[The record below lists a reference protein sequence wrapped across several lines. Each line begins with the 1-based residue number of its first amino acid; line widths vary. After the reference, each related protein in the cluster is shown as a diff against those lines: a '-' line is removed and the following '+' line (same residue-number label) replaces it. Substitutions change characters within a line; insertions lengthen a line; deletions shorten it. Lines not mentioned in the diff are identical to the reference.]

1 MKPLSIAL
9 PVGKLLG
16 PTMDFLARAGIACD
30 TLSMDER
37 HKIYFDNKHK
47 YKLILLDPFDIPVY
61 VELGASDLGI
71 VTRDILLER
80 DRTVLELL
88 DLHYGHGKLI
98 LATLESNK
106 VRTIA
111 DIYTSSSVATNYPCI
126 AHNYFRSLGIPVEI
140 IKVSPPVELALEC
153 NLSDL
158 ILTYSPSDFSADFSC
173 EDIIEIAEIARVTN
187 LIIANRISFKNS
199 FNQIYYLI
207 QQMKEL
213 IESPGPDKLSSP

>member
-9 PVGKLLG
+9 PAGKLLG
-16 PTMDFLARAGIACD
+16 PAMDFLARSGIICD

-47 YKLILLDPFDIPVY
+47 YKLILLEPFDIPVY
-61 VELGASDLGI
+61 VELGAADLGI

-88 DLHYGHGKLI
+88 ELNYGHGKLI
-98 LATLESNK
+98 LATLEGNN

-111 DIYTSSSVATNYPCI
+111 DIYTSSSVATNYPFI

-140 IKVSPPVELALEC
+140 IEVSPPVELALEC
-153 NLSDL
+153 GLSDL
-158 ILTYSPSDFSADFSC
+158 ILTYSPAERLC
-173 EDIIEIAEIARVTN
+173 EDIIEIAEIARVSN

-199 FNQIYYLI
+199 FNKIYYLI
-207 QQMKEL
+207 QRMKEL
-213 IESPGPDKLSSP
+213 IVSPCADALSFP

>member
-9 PVGKLLG
+9 PAGKLLG
-16 PTMDFLARAGIACD
+16 PTMDFLARSGIICD

-47 YKLILLDPFDIPVY
+47 YKLILLEPFDIPVY
-61 VELGASDLGI
+61 VELGAADLGI

-88 DLHYGHGKLI
+88 ELNYGHGKLI

-111 DIYTSSSVATNYPCI
+111 DIYTSSSVATNYPFI

-153 NLSDL
+153 DLSDL
-158 ILTYSPSDFSADFSC
+158 ILTYSPAERLC
-173 EDIIEIAEIARVTN
+173 EDIIEIAEIARVSN

-199 FNQIYYLI
+199 FNKIYYLI
-207 QQMKEL
+207 QRMKEL
-213 IESPGPDKLSSP
+213 IVSPGTDALSFP

>member
-1 MKPLSIAL
+1 MRPLSIAL
-9 PVGKLLG
+9 PAGKLLG
-16 PTMDFLARAGIACD
+16 PTMDFLGKSGIACD

-47 YKLILLDPFDIPVY
+47 YKLVLLDPFDIPVY

-71 VTRDILLER
+71 VTRDVLLER

-88 DLHYGHGKLI
+88 DLDYGHGKLI

-111 DIYTSSSVATNYPCI
+111 DIYTSSSVATNYPFI

-158 ILTYSPSDFSADFSC
+158 ILTFSPADLSC
-173 EDIIEIAEIARVTN
+173 EDIIEIAEIARVSN

-213 IESPGPDKLSSP
+213 IESSRSDQLSSP

>member
-1 MKPLSIAL
+1 MRPLSIAL
-9 PVGKLLG
+9 PAGKLLG
-16 PTMDFLARAGIACD
+16 PTMDFLGKSGIVCD
-30 TLSMDER
+30 TLAMDER

-61 VELGASDLGI
+61 VELGAADLGI

-88 DLHYGHGKLI
+88 DLDYGHGKLI

-111 DIYTSSSVATNYPCI
+111 DIYTSSSVATNYPSI
-126 AHNYFRSLGIPVEI
+126 AHNYFRNLGIPVEI

-153 NLSDL
+153 NLADL
-158 ILTYSPSDFSADFSC
+158 ILTFSSGDVSC
-173 EDIIEIAEIARVTN
+173 EDIIEISEIAGVSN
-187 LIIANRISFKNS
+187 LIIANRISFKNF

-213 IESPGPDKLSSP
+213 IESSRTGDLSSP

>member
-9 PVGKLLG
+9 PAGKLLG
-16 PTMDFLARAGIACD
+16 PAIDFLAKSGIVCD
-30 TLSMDER
+30 TLSIDER
-37 HKIYFDNKHK
+37 YKIYFDNKHK
-47 YKLILLDPFDIPVY
+47 YKLILVDPFDIPVY
-61 VELGASDLGI
+61 VELGSADLGI

-88 DLHYGHGKLI
+88 ELNYSLGKLI

-106 VRTIA
+106 VRTVA
-111 DIYTSSSVATNYPCI
+111 DIYTSSSVATNYPFI

-158 ILTYSPSDFSADFSC
+158 ILTYSPPEYLC
-173 EDIIEIAEIARVTN
+173 EDIIEIAEIARVSN
-187 LIIANRISFKNS
+187 LMIANRISFKNS
-199 FNQIYYLI
+199 FNQIYYLV
-207 QQMKEL
+207 QQMKEF
-213 IESPGPDKLSSP
+213 IKSPGADTLTSP

>member
-9 PVGKLLG
+9 PAGKLLG
-16 PTMDFLARAGIACD
+16 PAMDFLARSGIICD

-61 VELGASDLGI
+61 VELGAADLGI

-80 DRTVLELL
+80 DRTVIELL
-88 DLHYGHGKLI
+88 EVNYGHGRLI

-111 DIYTSSSVATNYPCI
+111 DIYTSSSVATNYPFI
-126 AHNYFRSLGIPVEI
+126 AHNYFKSLGIPVEI

-158 ILTYSPSDFSADFSC
+158 ILTYSPAEHLC
-173 EDIIEIAEIARVTN
+173 EDIIEIAEIARVSN
-187 LIIANRISFKNS
+187 LIIANRTSFKNS
-199 FNQIYYLI
+199 FNQIYYLT

-213 IESPGPDKLSSP
+213 IEIPGADALSSP